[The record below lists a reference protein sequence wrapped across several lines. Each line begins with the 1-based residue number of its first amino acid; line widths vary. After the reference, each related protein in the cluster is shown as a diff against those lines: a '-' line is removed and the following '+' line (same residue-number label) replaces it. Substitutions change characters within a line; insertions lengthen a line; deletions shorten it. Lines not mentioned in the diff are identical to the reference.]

1 MILGITQNFHINSAM
16 NLSKRCSTP
25 SEYQCNNVLKADTVS
40 FTAKKVEPK
49 AVKTTF
55 EDLFE
60 NLYDKQRPLNEVL
73 AVRFVDA
80 VKAVAEELKDLGFR
94 FPDAIEDKAVKGKDS
109 YLDKFRRSGTKP
121 MDGVRSSLYCKNP
134 YDLELFFTKF
144 IPAMRARG
152 YELLLVPDEVV
163 GKKIKSKK
171 FDLDFRLG
179 GLDQEVVSKLPPAF
193 QKCIGKPQKSGY
205 EDIQIRFVDTTV
217 PPKKQ
222 IPQEL
227 LILFGEN
234 YSKAKNDEHY
244 YVYEITRDLKDKLM
258 ISQIENP
265 SMHSPEKRVQDNIKI
280 LRDLLN
286 NTISKPLFIN
296 AKSIDFYG
304 EKPTLAVGL
313 SKAQVDTLT
322 GLMEGIR
329 NKISLYYKNE
339 IASHTESNMV
349 EDMESFVASRNET
362 SGKTDKIVYLSEI
375 LESKDKVIENLKL
388 QRAEDLKIVRDAQKR
403 LQKTIEKFGEKTKS

>member
-1 MILGITQNFHINSAM
+1 MILGITPNFQLKQNSYD
-16 NLSKRCSTP
+16 KRCETP
-25 SEYQCNNVLKADTVS
+25 VLKSHNVGLSTDTVS
-40 FTAKKVEPK
+40 FTSKKVVADE
-49 AVKTTF
+49 VKYTF
-55 EDLFE
+55 ENLFE

-73 AVRFVDA
+73 AVRFVDSI
-80 VKAVAEELKDLGFR
+80 KAVAEELKEFGFKL
-94 FPDAIEDKAVKGKDS
+94 PEAIDDKAVKGKVA
-109 YLDKFRRSGTKP
+109 YLDKFRRSGSKP
-121 MDGVRSSLYCKNP
+121 MDVVRYTLYNPNP
-134 YDLELFFTKF
+134 YDLELFFGKF
-144 IPAMRARG
+144 LPAMKARG
-152 YELLLVPDEVV
+152 YDLLVIPDEVV
-163 GKKIKSKK
+163 GKKVKSKK

-179 GLDQEVVSKLPPAF
+179 GLDADVVSKLPPPF

-217 PPKKQ
+217 SPKKQ
-222 IPQEL
+222 TPQEL

-329 NKISLYYKNE
+329 NKISLYYKNA
-339 IASHTESNMV
+339 IARLTESNMV
-349 EDMESFVASRNET
+349 DDMESFVSSLSET
-362 SGKTDKIVYLSEI
+362 SGKSDKTVYLSEI
-375 LESKDKVIENLKL
+375 LESKDKEIETLKL
-388 QRAEDLKIVRDAQKR
+388 QRAEDLKIVRAAQKR
-403 LQKTIEKFGEKTKS
+403 LQETIEKFGEKS